1 MKLKFLWLTSLWNW
15 TTLTVKCHS
24 RAVEKLLHHCSFN
37 SYFVISTGTVFEM
50 VGTHSMSLY
59 FLQHRPEDTLYLEV
73 TAPIVRPGLAV
84 VSDSGRTTINFSN
97 VGTGC

>member
-1 MKLKFLWLTSLWNW
+1 MELDYIMLPV
-15 TTLTVKCHS
+15 TVKCHR
-24 RAVEKLLHHCSFN
+24 RAIDKLLHHCSFN
-37 SYFVISTGTVFEM
+37 SHFIMASYVLSTGSAFEK
-50 VGTHSMSLY
+50 VGACSMYYLY

-84 VSDSGRTTINFSN
+84 VSHSGRTNTDFSN